1 MNPLFPTAYC
11 FTRRVPGRSNRLFPG
26 GFDTLRHT
34 RSESIEETLLSVYES
49 TKTVTNYNDEKNG
62 RPAESVRENVISSI
76 VCRLNQSI
84 TPGISVCWQSCLY
97 RFSNVPLQIWFALY
111 TYYKAN
117 PNSLSQ
123 TLCRKLQLLPSI
135 GSCEPHTVV
144 PD

>member
-34 RSESIEETLLSVYES
+34 KSESIEETLLSVYEN
-49 TKTVTNYNDEKNG
+49 TKTVTNDNDQKNG

-84 TPGISVCWQSCLY
+84 TPGISVCRQSCLY
-97 RFSNVPLQIWFALY
+97 RFSKCSSPNMVCAIHLLQS
-111 TYYKAN
+111 N
-117 PNSLSQ
+117 PKLSVANSLSQ
-123 TLCRKLQLLPSI
+123 TT
-135 GSCEPHTVV
+135 TVAI
-144 PD
+144 DR